1 MSTNLRKA
9 QKHMQRAKE
18 LLNQS
23 QLGFGVPSENIT
35 TIPDHSVS
43 LALDKLDCDHIRNFC
58 INSKSFYNRLPCQ
71 QKMRYCRVSKANCTN
86 LNIPHPIFSLT
97 KKEFEEFKINTPNF
111 YEAVEEWG
119 RRCARRLVG
128 DHEMLFAELDTL
140 KIEEKSK
147 SKEQELIN
155 ITTNPRR
162 KFKYP
167 RFNVYYVTQTKEI
180 ENNETMFKVLQR
192 NMQGKVPQDLWNN
205 NWLSGQW
212 DIMFSEEGKLILRK
226 QGKRFNNDI
235 EYTLILV
242 PDDDTWEAD
251 DGKIAKKSDK

>member
-119 RRCARRLVG
+119 KRCARRLVG
-128 DHEMLFAELDTL
+128 DHEMLIAELDTI

-155 ITTNPRR
+155 ITVKPRR
-162 KFKYP
+162 KYAATMIDLDYDT
-167 RFNVYYVTQTKEI
+167 RTKEI
-180 ENNETMFKVLQR
+180 SNKDHLLRCLSTM
-192 NMQGKVPQDLWNN
+192 NAMQGIIPQDLWND

-226 QGKRFNNDI
+226 QGKRSNNDI
-235 EYTLILV
+235 VYTIILFV
-242 PDDDTWEAD
+242 DEDTMW
-251 DGKIAKKSDK
+251 

>member
-119 RRCARRLVG
+119 KRCARRLVG
-128 DHEMLFAELDTL
+128 DHEMLIAELDTI

-155 ITTNPRR
+155 ITVKPRR
-162 KFKYP
+162 PKEP
-167 RFNVYYVTQTKEI
+167 RLGIYYDTRTKEI
-180 ENNETMFKVLQR
+180 DNNKTLFKCLPKMKT
-192 NMQGKVPQDLWNN
+192 MQGIIPQDLWND

-226 QGKRFNNDI
+226 QGKRSNNDI
-235 EYTLILV
+235 VFTMILFV
-242 PDDDTWEAD
+242 DEDTMW
-251 DGKIAKKSDK
+251 